1 MASKDEIMTAMERV
15 ETPISIQE
23 LERRWAA
30 VRKEMAARGIDALV
44 MQNASDWLGGYV
56 KWFTDVPAHNDYPRN
71 IIFHRSD
78 LMTVVEMGNKD
89 RRDRLDGKDP
99 LNPGVGDMIAS
110 PSFFSVAYTHDYDAV
125 LIAQELKRRGY
136 KTIGWVGRG
145 RLQYDLVRVVEAQVP
160 GATFVDATEFI
171 DQLKAIKSEEEI
183 ALIRR
188 AAAMQDAQW
197 AKVVATIKPDMRD
210 SEITAL
216 AQYEGELLGSEQ
228 GLFRCSSAPF
238 GEPAILRGRHYQG
251 RVMQRGDYMTLLI
264 ENNGPG
270 GFYAELA
277 RTVVFGK
284 ASQELRDG
292 FAVVCDAQKHT
303 VAKLKPGASCAEIYA
318 SHNDYMKS
326 RGAPPELRL
335 YGHSQ
340 GYDLVERP
348 LLRSDETM
356 PLAANMCM
364 AVHPGFFKPTNFVFI
379 CDNFLIHKDGSA
391 EHLHKSEQKIWEV

>member
-1 MASKDEIMTAMERV
+1 MSQAERV
-15 ETPISIQE
+15 ETRISNQE

-30 VRKEMAARGIDALV
+30 VRKEMAGRGIDALV

-56 KWFTDVPAHNDYPRN
+56 KWFTDVPAHNDYPRSV
-71 IIFHRSD
+71 IFHRDD

-89 RRDRLDGKDP
+89 RREKLDGKDL
-99 LNPGVGDMIAS
+99 LNPGVGEMISS

-125 LIAQELKRRGY
+125 LTAQELKRRGH
-136 KTIGWVGRG
+136 KNIGWVGRG
-145 RLQYDLVRVVEAQVP
+145 RLQYDLVRVVEAQVS
-160 GATFVDATEFI
+160 GATFVDATDFVDAI
-171 DQLKAIKSEEEI
+171 KAIKSEEEI

-188 AAAMQDAQW
+188 AAAMQDAQF
-197 AKVVATIKPDMRD
+197 AKVVAAIKPGMRD
-210 SEITAL
+210 SDLSAL

-228 GLFRCSSAPF
+228 GLFRCSSAPL
-238 GEPAILRGRHYQG
+238 GEPAILRGRHHQG
-251 RVMQRGDYMTLLI
+251 RVMQRGDYITLLI
-264 ENNGPG
+264 EKNGPG

-277 RTVVFGK
+277 RTMVLGK

-292 FAVVCDAQKHT
+292 FDVVRDAQQHT
-303 VAKLKPGASCAEIYA
+303 IAKLKPGASCAEIHA
-318 SHNDYMKS
+318 SHNAYMKS

-379 CDNFLIHKDGSA
+379 CDNFLIKADGSV
-391 EHLHKSEQKIWEV
+391 EHLHKSEHKIWEL

>member
-1 MASKDEIMTAMERV
+1 MTTMDRV

-30 VRKEMAARGIDALV
+30 VRNEMTSRGIDALV

-71 IIFHRSD
+71 VIFHRDD

-99 LNPGVGDMIAS
+99 LNPGVGEMIAS
-110 PSFFSVAYTHDYDAV
+110 PSFFSVAYTHDYDAA
-125 LIAQELKRRGY
+125 LTAQELKRRGH

-145 RLQYDLVRVVEAQVP
+145 RLQYDLVRVVEAQVS
-160 GATFVDATEFI
+160 GAIFVDAADFI
-171 DQLKAIKSEEEI
+171 DRIKAIKSEEEI

-197 AKVVATIKPDMRD
+197 AKIVAAIKPGMRD

-228 GLFRCSSAPF
+228 GLFRCSSAPL

-251 RVMQRGDYMTLLI
+251 HVMQRGDYMTLLI

-277 RTVVFGK
+277 RTVVLGK

-292 FAVVCDAQKHT
+292 FDIVCDAQKHT
-303 VAKLKPGASCAEIYA
+303 VAKLKPGASCPEIHA

-335 YGHSQ
+335 FGHSQ

-379 CDNFLIHKDGSA
+379 CDNFLIHEDGAA